1 MSPAAQKIKRWRES
15 SIRFVTEELKVQPD
29 KWQEETLLAYDNP
42 KIQRI
47 SLQAC
52 AGPGKSA
59 MMAWLG
65 LHFMCTQG
73 DIGDHPKGAAVS
85 ITGDNLKDNLWP
97 EFAKWQSRSEFLKF
111 AFTWNTER
119 FYAND
124 HPETWFLSARSFAK
138 TANAEEQGKTLS
150 GLHSGFVLAL
160 IDESGAI
167 PMTVARAADQALSK
181 CRWGKIVQA
190 GNPLSREGML
200 YAAATT
206 LRDLWHVITITGDP
220 EDPNRSP
227 RIDMEWAKEQIKAYG
242 RDNAWV
248 MAYILGK
255 FPPSS
260 INVLLG
266 PDEVH
271 AAMQRVVLPQDIVH
285 SQKRLGIDVALEGD
299 DRTVLFPRQGLQAF
313 PPVEM
318 RNQRGPAVAARAE
331 LARTKWNWETC
342 FVDDTGGFGAAVQD
356 AMIQGGIP
364 NVPINFSGK
373 ADDPRYFNK
382 RAEMWFRMAE
392 WVKRGGSLPNI
403 PELVRELTTPTYTL
417 KNGKFLIEPKDQIK
431 QRLGF
436 SPDLA
441 DALAL
446 TFAWPEMSASLAGIV
461 PGAHRS
467 RLVSDFDP
475 YEVTHHRE
483 KDVLETYLSGGQGG
497 TGVSIGGRG

>member
-1 MSPAAQKIKRWRES
+1 MSPAAQKIKRWRENPLQ
-15 SIRFVTEELKVQPD
+15 FVVEELHAQPD
-29 KWQEETLLAYDNP
+29 RWQENAMRAFGNP

-59 MMAWLG
+59 VLAWMG
-65 LHFMCTQG
+65 LHFISTQG

-97 EFAKWQSRSEFLKF
+97 EFAKWQAKSEFLKY

-124 HPETWFLSARSFAK
+124 HPETWFISARSFAK
-138 TANAEEQGKTLS
+138 TANADEQGKTLS
-150 GLHSGFVLAL
+150 GMHSGFVLAL
-160 IDESGAI
+160 VDESGAI
-167 PMTVARAADQALSK
+167 PMTVARAAEQALSK

-190 GNPLSREGML
+190 GNPLSRDGML
-200 YAAATT
+200 YSAATT
-206 LRDLWHVITITGDP
+206 LRHLWHVITITGDP
-220 EDPNRSP
+220 DDPDRSP
-227 RIDMEWAKEQIKAYG
+227 RIDLDWARAQIQAYG
-242 RDNAWV
+242 RDNPWV
-248 MAYILGK
+248 MAYILGQ

-266 PDEVH
+266 PDEVE
-271 AAMQRVVLPQDIVH
+271 AAMRRVILPQDIQH

-313 PPVEM
+313 PPIEM
-318 RNQRGPAVAARAE
+318 RNERGPAVAARAQ
-331 LARTKWNWETC
+331 LARDKWNWETC
-342 FVDDTGGFGAAVQD
+342 FVDETGGYGAAVQD

-364 NVPINFSGK
+364 NVPVNFAGK
-373 ADDPRYFNK
+373 ANDPRYFNK
-382 RAEMWFRMAE
+382 RAEMWFCMAE
-392 WVKRGGSLPNI
+392 WIKRGGGLPNI
-403 PELVRELTTPTYTL
+403 PALVRELTTPTYTL

-431 QRLGF
+431 KRLGF

-441 DALAL
+441 DGLAL
-446 TFAWPEMSASLAGIV
+446 TFAWPEMSAELASIV
-461 PGAHRS
+461 PGVRRS

-475 YEVTHHRE
+475 YAISSQKEIDPLE
-483 KDVLETYLSGGQGG
+483 KYVMGSLEHGLS
-497 TGVSIGGRG
+497 